1 MLYGSLIA
9 VLQQFVG
16 CVVAKVFSNLPSGM
30 KALLDQCV
38 NRGLYGDHS
47 ATIRH
52 FINVGLE
59 RLVEQGRL
67 VDLSVLSPPNDRD
80 QPDEEA

>member
-1 MLYGSLIA
+1 M
-9 VLQQFVG
+9 
-16 CVVAKVFSNLPSGM
+16 AKVFSTLPPGM

-59 RLVEQGRL
+59 RLIDQGRI
-67 VDLSVLSPPNDRD
+67 VDSSVLAPLPPDTD
-80 QPDEEA
+80 QPDEENR